1 MAAAALGAGWDPAA
15 LAAFVGANTAGI
27 RSPAAVLAARLSPA
41 ELPAPPGRAWARP
54 PWCGRCDEGT
64 RRQQRADGADAG
76 RCQRCHPLAA
86 SGAGETGRT
95 PQVRINRRRSQTA
108 VSGTPASVHAAR
120 QSRRRWLWLSCRRCG
135 TWRSCRLLD
144 RAYARPRVPSAGP
157 AERTPAEQM
166 PELKPC
172 GIRSTWPG
180 NDAVG
185 VGADGCAVV
194 AVDHP
199 PGRLRVRD
207 GQQAY
212 LSTAF
217 RCCVVIMGGA
227 QFCAL

>member
-1 MAAAALGAGWDPAA
+1 MNNRLEAGGGADEFFTRLGPGWPLTGHQRRRLAPVAAAALGAGWDPAA

-95 PQVRINRRRSQTA
+95 PQVRINGRRSQTA

-120 QSRRRWLWLSCRRCG
+120 QSRAPMALAQLPPVRDVAFLPPAGSCLCPAASAIGRACGEDASGANARAETVWDTEHLAGERCG
-135 TWRSCRLLD
+135 W
-144 RAYARPRVPSAGP
+144 
-157 AERTPAEQM
+157 
-166 PELKPC
+166 
-172 GIRSTWPG
+172 
-180 NDAVG
+180 
-185 VGADGCAVV
+185 
-194 AVDHP
+194 
-199 PGRLRVRD
+199 GR
-207 GQQAY
+207 
-212 LSTAF
+212 
-217 RCCVVIMGGA
+217 C
-227 QFCAL
+227 